1 MRFRS
6 GLRARRLAAIA
17 CAFLLAAVTA
27 AQSVLVADPN
37 WAELYRNDL
46 DTLAAFVAAN
56 HPGAVDAKNPE
67 FNRTLADS
75 YEEAIRAGGTVT
87 DYASYAVAL
96 ARFGNRF
103 QDHQLRIDATRPLG
117 EIRHAG
123 LYPVYRHG
131 GFVIA
136 GADAR
141 YGPLSAAL
149 LGAEVLGCDSSDVN
163 KLFTERVLSWQGR
176 RDVESDWY
184 AAAPLLFADFGP
196 PTPPAPVNC
205 RFAVADRKVEIP
217 LIWSAA
223 PSDVVRQK
231 QIALA
236 ELASRPPDVEILDS
250 GRAIWVDIPTFGAEE
265 EDHAALMRAVRD
277 SLAAALK
284 ARPKWRL
291 LVLDLRGNHAGQS
304 RWGDEITQL
313 LFGKKWVRQAD
324 AWLNDGVYSEWRVS
338 PFNIRAL
345 WGMLTE
351 IERRH
356 GAESADA
363 RRMRLVVDSMFVAL
377 ERGDSLYGQ
386 RQRRRGVKRP
396 PAPKLPGRIV
406 VLTSAG
412 CYDACLGFLDRV
424 KLHPAALQ
432 VGQITGAETSYSA
445 PWGMQ
450 LPNGLASISIPLSVQ
465 RNRRRAHNEPH
476 DPDVAYLGNIADGE
490 AVRGWVLRSY
500 SSW

>member
-1 MRFRS
+1 
-6 GLRARRLAAIA
+6 
-17 CAFLLAAVTA
+17 
-27 AQSVLVADPN
+27 
-37 WAELYRNDL
+37 
-46 DTLAAFVAAN
+46 
-56 HPGAVDAKNPE
+56 
-67 FNRTLADS
+67 
-75 YEEAIRAGGTVT
+75 
-87 DYASYAVAL
+87 
-96 ARFGNRF
+96 
-103 QDHQLRIDATRPLG
+103 
-117 EIRHAG
+117 
-123 LYPVYRHG
+123 
-131 GFVIA
+131 
-136 GADAR
+136 
-141 YGPLSAAL
+141 L
-149 LGAEVLGCDSSDVN
+149 LGAEVLGCDSSDVR

-196 PTPPAPVNC
+196 PTPPAPVSC
-205 RFAVADRKVEIP
+205 RFAVADRRVELP

-231 QIALA
+231 QLALA
-236 ELASRPPDVEILDS
+236 KLASRPPGVERLDS
-250 GRAIWVDIPTFGAEE
+250 GRAIWVDIPTFGTDE
-265 EDHAALMRAVRD
+265 EDHAELMRALRD

-291 LVLDLRGNHAGQS
+291 LVLDLRGNDAGRSQ
-304 RWGDEITQL
+304 WGDEITRL
-313 LFGKKWVRQAD
+313 LFGKKWVQQAD
-324 AWLNDGVYSEWRVS
+324 AWLNDGVYTEWRVS

-386 RQRRRGVKRP
+386 RQRRRGMKRP

-424 KLHPAALQ
+424 KLHPAALH
-432 VGQITGAETSYSA
+432 VGQVTGAETSYSA
-445 PWGMQ
+445 AWGMQ
-450 LPNGLASISIPLSVQ
+450 LPSGLASISLPLSVY
-465 RNRRRAHNEPH
+465 RNRRRAHNESHEPR
-476 DPDVAYLGNIADGE
+476 VAYLGNIADSK

>member
-6 GLRARRLAAIA
+6 GLRARRLAATA
-17 CAFLLAAVTA
+17 CAFLLAAVVA
-27 AQSVLVADPN
+27 AQSALVADAN
-37 WAELYRNDL
+37 WAELYRSDL
-46 DTLAAFVAAN
+46 DTLAAFIVAN
-56 HPGAVDAKNPE
+56 HPGAVDAQNPE

-75 YEEAIRAGGTVT
+75 YEEAVRAEGTVT

-117 EIRHAG
+117 DIRHAG

-141 YGPLSAAL
+141 YGPLSGAL
-149 LGAEVLGCDSSDVN
+149 LGAEVLGCDSSDVR
-163 KLFTERVLSWQGR
+163 KLFTERVLSWHGR

-196 PTPPAPVNC
+196 PTPPAPVSC
-205 RFAVADRKVEIP
+205 RFAVADRRVEIP
-217 LIWSAA
+217 LIWSSA

-231 QIALA
+231 QLALA
-236 ELASRPPDVEILDS
+236 KLASRPPGVERLDS
-250 GRAIWVDIPTFGAEE
+250 GRAIWVDIPSFGADEV
-265 EDHAALMRAVRD
+265 HQPALMRALRD

-291 LVLDLRGNHAGQS
+291 LVLDLRGNDAGQPQL
-304 RWGDEITQL
+304 GDEISRL
-313 LFGKKWVRQAD
+313 LFGKKWVQQAD
-324 AWLNDGVYSEWRVS
+324 AWLNDGVYAEWRVS
-338 PFNIRAL
+338 AFNIRAL

-363 RRMRLVVDSMFVAL
+363 RRMRLVFDSMFVAL

-386 RQRRRGVKRP
+386 KQRRRGMKRP
-396 PAPKLPGRIV
+396 SAPKQSGRIV

-412 CYDACLGFLDRV
+412 CHDACLGFLDRV
-424 KLHPAALQ
+424 KLHPAAIH
-432 VGQITGAETSYSA
+432 VGQVTGAETSYSA
-445 PWGMQ
+445 AWGMQ
-450 LPNGLASISIPLSVQ
+450 LPSGLASISLPLSVY
-465 RNRRRAHNEPH
+465 RNRRRAHNEFH
-476 DPDVAYLGNIADGE
+476 DPDVAYLGNIADSE